1 MIGSSQGYAM
11 MMMDDLRVGHD
22 LMMAGGRRVGFRTP
36 MYEAQLSGEALIDGV
51 AELLSPWVPAC
62 ATTPRVLYVRRGPG
76 LRVSCRALICVSRVA
91 ACSVVCAGV
100 CVYCTRSVESLIVHR
115 SQDSNSHGRDCG
127 YRIDCCPGVLLTY
140 ILYGGGRKEKG
151 LPSAAAMRPA

>member
-1 MIGSSQGYAM
+1 
-11 MMMDDLRVGHD
+11 
-22 LMMAGGRRVGFRTP
+22 

-62 ATTPRVLYVRRGPG
+62 ATTPRVLYFRRGPG

-100 CVYCTRSVESLIVHR
+100 CVYCTRSVESLIDR
-115 SQDSNSHGRDCG
+115 STDR
-127 YRIDCCPGVLLTY
+127 RIRTVTAGIVDIELTAVRVY
-140 ILYGGGRKEKG
+140 Y
-151 LPSAAAMRPA
+151 